1 MWRYQVFARTVT
13 RYLFPSCL
21 WVLTIWQK
29 TPKIIKVKI
38 KWYSNFPEIPL
49 GHFERNG
56 NGERKDER
64 YPSFR
69 NGKSKTCVPFRAFQ
83 FLPLPVSSACAR
95 KLIALRITAALCRC
109 SFCGKKSPTL
119 ETLLLKRAK
128 VKLIV
133 GNIIVRCIFLP
144 GLSKKKTCKQINLFA
159 SRLGPFAPK
168 PFRTKIFILQSSD
181 SLSTPFEMIA
191 HIP

>member
-1 MWRYQVFARTVT
+1 MFVGTYHLAKNSKNSQGKNQMVQQFSGNSIRKLRKERKRRTERREVPFLSQ
-13 RYLFPSCL
+13 RKVEKLCIISCL
-21 WVLTIWQK
+21 
-29 TPKIIKVKI
+29 
-38 KWYSNFPEIPL
+38 
-49 GHFERNG
+49 
-56 NGERKDER
+56 
-64 YPSFR
+64 
-69 NGKSKTCVPFRAFQ
+69 
-83 FLPLPVSSACAR
+83 FLALPVSSACAR

-128 VKLIV
+128 VKLIA
-133 GNIIVRCIFLP
+133 GNIIVRWIFLP
-144 GLSKKKTCKQINLFA
+144 GYPKKKTCKQINLSA

-168 PFRTKIFILQSSD
+168 PFRTKILILQSSD